1 MLGVGFLSHIHITL
15 SHICRSLARWLRQNS
30 SRYSRQ
36 CLLDILGTQWPPY
49 ETTLHIV
56 HYYFVKFKTLISRY
70 REFSFFSKDV
80 FISFWLDMFH
90 SEQEYESRYAIVLC
104 IEEVRLATGSRWSSL
119 ITSSAR
125 SDLSSCRHMART
137 SSPQECLKP
146 CISAPLSSR
155 NTG

>member
-1 MLGVGFLSHIHITL
+1 MLAFSHISTLLSHIHADL
-15 SHICRSLARWLRQNS
+15 KLDGYGNS

-80 FISFWLDMFH
+80 FISFWLDMFY
-90 SEQEYESRYAIVLC
+90 SEGML
-104 IEEVRLATGSRWSSL
+104 LF
-119 ITSSAR
+119 SA
-125 SDLSSCRHMART
+125 
-137 SSPQECLKP
+137 
-146 CISAPLSSR
+146 
-155 NTG
+155 